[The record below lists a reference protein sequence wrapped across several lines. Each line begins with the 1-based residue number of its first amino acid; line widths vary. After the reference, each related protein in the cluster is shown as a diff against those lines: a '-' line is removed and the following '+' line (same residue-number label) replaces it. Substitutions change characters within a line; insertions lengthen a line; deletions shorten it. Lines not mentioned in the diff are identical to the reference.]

1 MQSQSTAAGT
11 VLEYLSFRLGAEEYG
26 VDILQVQEL
35 RAYTAVTAMANAPA
49 HVKGVIHLRGVIV
62 PIIDLR
68 IKLNLPNPAYDQ
80 FTVVVIVVVAGAQI
94 GVVVDSVS
102 EVLALLPEQ
111 VKPVPQMSA
120 GSYADYV
127 TGIGTLEQRMLILVD
142 IARLVAGDADLGPDA
157 LAA

>member
-1 MQSQSTAAGT
+1 MDTTSQAAGS
-11 VLEYLSFRLGAEEYG
+11 VLEFLSFKLGEEEYG

-35 RAYTAVTAMANAPA
+35 RPYTTVTALANAPA

-68 IKLNLPNPAYDQ
+68 IKLNLPEPQYDQ
-80 FTVVVIVVVAGAQI
+80 FTVVVIVVVGGAQI

-102 EVLALLPEQ
+102 EVLALLPDQ
-111 VKPVPQMSA
+111 IKAVPQMSA
-120 GSYADYV
+120 GAYADYV

-142 IARLVAGDADLGPDA
+142 IARLVAGAADLGLDA

>member
-1 MQSQSTAAGT
+1 MHTTTQAAGT
-11 VLEYLSFRLGAEEYG
+11 VLEFLSFKLGEEEYG
-26 VDILQVQEL
+26 VDILHVQEL
-35 RAYTAVTAMANAPA
+35 RPYTTVTALANAPA

-68 IKLNLPNPAYDQ
+68 IKLNLPDPAYDQ
-80 FTVVVIVVVAGAQI
+80 FTVVVIVVVGGAQV

-120 GSYADYV
+120 GAYADYV

-142 IARLVAGDADLGPDA
+142 IAALVAGSADLALDP